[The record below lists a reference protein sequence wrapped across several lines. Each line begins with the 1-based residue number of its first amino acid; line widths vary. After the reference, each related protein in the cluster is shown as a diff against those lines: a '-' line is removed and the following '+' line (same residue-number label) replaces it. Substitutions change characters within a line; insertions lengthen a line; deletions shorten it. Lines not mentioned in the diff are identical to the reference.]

1 MTTEEY
7 VVVTMVQGQFDEQQV
22 RAFLEAHGI
31 PTTVRGEALRHTH
44 GLSVAGLGAV
54 EILAP
59 RDHAESARRLSRRP
73 SAVLSVSTM
82 TWRTAARCHAADPGT
97 RTPAP
102 DCLDSSWGGLQ
113 RPRAGRA
120 L

>member
-7 VVVTMVQGQFDEQQV
+7 VVVTTVQGQFEEQQV

-59 RDHAESARRLSRRP
+59 REHAESARCLLAEADRGALRLGDDVEDSG
-73 SAVLSVSTM
+73 
-82 TWRTAARCHAADPGT
+82 D
-97 RTPAP
+97 TPR
-102 DCLDSSWGGLQ
+102 G
-113 RPRAGRA
+113 
-120 L
+120 

>member
-1 MTTEEY
+1 MRTEDN
-7 VVVTMVQGQFDEQQV
+7 VVVTTVQGQFEEQQV

-59 RDHAESARRLSRRP
+59 REHAESARRLLAEAERGALR
-73 SAVLSVSTM
+73 L
-82 TWRTAARCHAADPGT
+82 ADDVEDGED
-97 RTPAP
+97 TPR
-102 DCLDSSWGGLQ
+102 G
-113 RPRAGRA
+113 
-120 L
+120 